1 MIHCLDESSLPNDK
15 RVKSERDA
23 QIMLNI
29 LKVKTTQQ
37 DNNLSKLSLAVKDD
51 KELPTILNDGVG
63 FGYNESEGHY
73 AKANGKIKVGDS
85 IIIEKP
91 HCAVLL
97 EKYSKTHCQ
106 HCFLRCVEK
115 LFVLKDFEL
124 FVFVSLFR
132 TIAPIVCPNCPNVI
146 FCSEKCK
153 EIALSSYHKTECIV
167 LPLIWRSGSSINCH
181 MALRIISQ
189 KPLQYF
195 IEFKDQV
202 AGNNLNFDDILK

>member
-29 LKVKTTQQ
+29 LKVKTEQKA
-37 DNNLSKLSLAVKDD
+37 DDSKLSIKTDID
-51 KELPTILNDGVG
+51 LPTTLNDAVG
-63 FGYNESEGHY
+63 FGYNVSEGHY
-73 AKANGKIKVGDS
+73 AKANVDIKVGDS
-85 IIIEKP
+85 ILIEKP

-106 HCFLRCVEK
+106 HCFLRYQFFIILMCDIVYYNL
-115 LFVLKDFEL
+115 LFYLY
-124 FVFVSLFR
+124 R
-132 TIAPIVCPNCPNVI
+132 TIAPIVCPNCPNII

-153 EIALSSYHKTECIV
+153 EIAMHSYHKIECNV

-189 KPLQYF
+189 KSLEYF
-195 IEFKDQV
+195 IELKDQLE
-202 AGNNLNFDDILK
+202 NDLNFDDILK